1 MTVVASCLFAL
12 AALAALMTIA
22 TAWAG
27 YVPALRALRAQLRSC
42 PEGTVLEW
50 AIVERIRLV
59 PLAPL
64 RAASARRPLPDPS
77 RRERPALEWPSPS
90 LAA

>member
-1 MTVVASCLFAL
+1 MTVVASCLFAV
-12 AALAALMTIA
+12 AALAALVTIA
-22 TAWAG
+22 AAWQG
-27 YVPALRALRAQLRSC
+27 YVPAVLALRRQLRTC

-50 AIVERIRLV
+50 AIIERIRLA